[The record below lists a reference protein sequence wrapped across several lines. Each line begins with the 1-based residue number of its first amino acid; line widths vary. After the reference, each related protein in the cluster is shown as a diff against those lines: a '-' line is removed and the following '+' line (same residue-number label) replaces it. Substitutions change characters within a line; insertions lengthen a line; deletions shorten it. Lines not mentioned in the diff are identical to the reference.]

1 MQTKTKVS
9 ENGVP
14 VQETLTETA
23 PHSLELSCNAKGQ
36 YSWSI
41 KIYFKDEDKENAIG
55 IIAKLNDGMLQKFPN
70 IDDTA
75 KLKDLDTKAQGKK

>member
-1 MQTKTKVS
+1 MQTKTQVL
-9 ENGVP
+9 ENNVP
-14 VQETLTETA
+14 IQETVVETA

-41 KIYFKDEDKENAIG
+41 KVYFKDQDKEQIVG

-75 KLKDLDTKAQGKK
+75 KLAELDKKAKK